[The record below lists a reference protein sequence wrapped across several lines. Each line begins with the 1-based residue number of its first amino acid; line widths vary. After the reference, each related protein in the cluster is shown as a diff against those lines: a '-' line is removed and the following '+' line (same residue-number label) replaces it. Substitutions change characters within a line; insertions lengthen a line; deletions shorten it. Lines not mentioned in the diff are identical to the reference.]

1 MMTDVRHGVTFY
13 NGSNGNS
20 FQIVRTLAPCL
31 AGHML
36 LASCVKRE
44 ARPDGTVAYEPTGE
58 KRAIK
63 RLVKYN
69 LTHRIR

>member
-1 MMTDVRHGVTFY
+1 MTFY
-13 NGSNGNS
+13 CGSNGHC
-20 FQIVRTLAPCL
+20 FQVVRTLAPCL

-36 LASCVKRE
+36 LVSCVRKE
-44 ARPDGTVAYEPTGE
+44 ALPDGTVRYEPTGE